1 MIFAPLKNGK
11 MAKKETEVKDQEVN
25 TENTSVKEENN
36 TTEETVEQTK
46 EEKLEAE
53 LAASKDQFLR
63 LFAEFENYKRRTS
76 KERLEL
82 FTTANQE
89 VMTALIPIIDDFDR
103 ALKNIEATEENKAA
117 LDGITL
123 IKNKFEG
130 VLKAKGLT
138 AMESTVG
145 KEFDVDEMEAITKIP
160 APTPEMAGKVIDEV
174 EKGYRLGE
182 KILRYAKVVVGEK
195 AQ

>member
-36 TTEETVEQTK
+36 TQEETVEQTK

-76 KERLEL
+76 KERIEL
-82 FTTANQE
+82 FSTANQE
-89 VMTALIPIIDDFDR
+89 LMTVLIPIMDDFDR

-130 VLKAKGLT
+130 VLKAKGLS

>member
-11 MAKKETEVKDQEVN
+11 MAKKETEVKDQEIN

-36 TTEETVEQTK
+36 TQEETVEQTK

-76 KERLEL
+76 KERIEL
-82 FTTANQE
+82 FSTANQE
-89 VMTALIPIIDDFDR
+89 LMTVLIPIMDDFDR

-130 VLKAKGLT
+130 VLKAKGLS